1 MKDDPNLKARMLWF
15 HIWGIP
21 SPHSC
26 PELFECRRMKKP
38 GQVQWHGW
46 QLRFAGGWVGC
57 VSSWTDQAA
66 LHLHSHGVLKS
77 FLDEGI
83 LLLLLRLWCMPDRK
97 FGWLVVLFFSFESR
111 IVWFHIVTAF
121 AQLIMISS
129 WWSILALH
137 SGFLRLFGTM
147 TLRVRN
153 KRQVSVIS
161 RHQHGIYLSTWVV
174 VPRLIECLKLG
185 VNLAAAR
192 IVSIHWKR
200 FM

>member
-21 SPHSC
+21 SLHSC
-26 PELFECRRMKKP
+26 LELFECRCMKKP
-38 GQVQWHGW
+38 GQMQWHGW

-66 LHLHSHGVLKS
+66 LHLHTHGVLKS

-121 AQLIMISS
+121 AQLSHVFFFEIKEPSCVGNS
-129 WWSILALH
+129 CWPRG
-137 SGFLRLFGTM
+137 SG
-147 TLRVRN
+147 N
-153 KRQVSVIS
+153 I
-161 RHQHGIYLSTWVV
+161 GIY
-174 VPRLIECLKLG
+174 
-185 VNLAAAR
+185 
-192 IVSIHWKR
+192 R
-200 FM
+200 FA